1 MCVSVPRGSSA
12 SLPASPATTSPA
24 AACLTYAWS
33 CFSCRSARVAAAVLS
48 LEEPHLGT
56 CVLSRLPLLIIHLS
70 LCLPSCHL
78 TPCSFH
84 PAIDSRRSQYKQ
96 VSSIS
101 TALCQPVSECT
112 SQPRQRSTG
121 FVSCIQRVER
131 PLRQAAADEISRH
144 QSGTGTSNLYIALTR
159 AAIDTSF
166 LSRPR
171 PCILLHST
179 QPFRRAVS
187 SSLWLQGQT
196 FCNYVKLASG
206 LGTRVHRLDLAPIMS
221 RFV

>member
-1 MCVSVPRGSSA
+1 MLGLV
-12 SLPASPATTSPA
+12 
-24 AACLTYAWS
+24 
-33 CFSCRSARVAAAVLS
+33 FSCRSARVAAAVLS

-121 FVSCIQRVER
+121 FVSCIRRVER

-144 QSGTGTSNLYIALTR
+144 QSGTGTSNLYFALTK

-187 SSLWLQGQT
+187 SLYGSK
-196 FCNYVKLASG
+196 V
-206 LGTRVHRLDLAPIMS
+206 RH
-221 RFV
+221 FVIT